1 MENSEVVPQ
10 DIITNDVYP
19 FFEYEN
25 ASQTQRLLNF
35 IIDNIIIRLT
45 LSYATGYLVGKTLAA
60 IAPEFT
66 LNLVNDYGKAG
77 VYGSVYIFLILNYL
91 IYYTLSE
98 KLFKG
103 QTIGKLI
110 TGSRAVKQDGEELTI
125 KDAFLRSACRL
136 IPLEVFSGF
145 GRPWHDTITHTMVI
159 KTR

>member
-1 MENSEVVPQ
+1 MENSDLVPQ
-10 DIITNDVYP
+10 DVITNDLYP

-25 ASQTQRLLNF
+25 ASQTQRLFNF

-45 LSYATGYLVGKTLAA
+45 LSYVMGYLVGKTLVA

-66 LNLVNDYGKAG
+66 LKLVNDYGKAG
-77 VYGSVYIFLILNYL
+77 VYGLAYLVVILNYL
-91 IYYTLSE
+91 VYYTLSE

-136 IPLEVFSGF
+136 IPLEVVSAF
-145 GRPWHDTITHTMVI
+145 GRPWHDTITDTMVI